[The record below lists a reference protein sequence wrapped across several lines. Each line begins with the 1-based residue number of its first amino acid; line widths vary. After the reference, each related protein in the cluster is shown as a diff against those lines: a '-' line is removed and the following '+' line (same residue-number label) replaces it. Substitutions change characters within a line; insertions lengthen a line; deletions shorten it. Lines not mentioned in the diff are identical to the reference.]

1 MKLRKPARPPASYI
15 VTIVIAAILL
25 VIGNRVVN
33 QKVFTL
39 EDAEIIRARAL
50 AVVSVEKDNYSEDDP
65 SLVMT
70 TVTFDAKALSGRHK
84 GQTLRCAQMVDN
96 MYGLALP
103 QVKAGDAVL
112 LDVVH
117 TDGGAFQYTLLD
129 FVRTGPLILL
139 GLLFSV
145 LLLLLGRKKGA
156 NTLLSFALS
165 LLAIFFV
172 LVPALLAGRN
182 TYAWSSL
189 TCVYIVVTNLL
200 IVQGPSKKTAA
211 AGLGCLGGVLC
222 SGLIMLTAHRPMHIT
237 GLMEEESIYLKAMG
251 IDIRAIAFCM
261 IMVGSVG
268 ALMDVAMDIAAA
280 LHELRESNRAIGAK
294 ELLRSGINIGQDL
307 IGTMANTLVLA
318 YIGESMSF
326 LLLMI
331 YYSANAAHMLNREII
346 SVAIL
351 QCLAGCLSVLAVVPL
366 TSLICARLYTRK
378 PKVVVYTEG

>member
-1 MKLRKPARPPASYI
+1 MKLRKPAMPPASYFAT
-15 VTIVIAAILL
+15 VVVAALLL
-25 VIGNRVVN
+25 VLGNRVVN
-33 QKVFTL
+33 QKAFTL
-39 EDAEIIRARAL
+39 DDAEIIRARAL
-50 AVVSVEKDNYSEDDP
+50 AVVRVDKDNYSEDDP
-65 SLVMT
+65 TLVMT

-84 GQTLRCAQMVDN
+84 GQTLRCVQMVDN
-96 MYGLALP
+96 MYGLALS

-112 LDVVH
+112 LDVLH
-117 TDGGAFQYTLLD
+117 TDDGAYEYTLLD

-139 GLLFSV
+139 GLLFSA
-145 LLLLLGRKKGA
+145 LLILLGRKKGA

-165 LLAIFFV
+165 LMAIFFV
-172 LVPALLAGRN
+172 LVPALLAGRS
-182 TYAWSSL
+182 TYGWSML

-200 IVQGPSKKTAA
+200 IVQGPSKKVAA

-222 SGLIMLTAHRPMHIT
+222 SGLIMLLVNRPMHIT

-261 IMVGSVG
+261 ILVGSVG

-280 LHELRESNRAIGAK
+280 LHELRESNRGIGAG
-294 ELLRSGINIGQDL
+294 ELLRSGLNIGQDL
-307 IGTMANTLVLA
+307 IGTMANTLILA

-331 YYSANAAHMLNREII
+331 YYSANAAHMMNREII

-366 TSLICARLYTRK
+366 TSFICSRLYTGK
-378 PKVVVYTEG
+378 PKVVRYEAG

>member
-1 MKLRKPARPPASYI
+1 MKLRKPAMPSASYI
-15 VTIVIAAILL
+15 ATVVVAAFLL
-25 VIGNRVVN
+25 VLGNRVVN
-33 QKVFTL
+33 QKAFTL
-39 EDAEIIRARAL
+39 DDAEIIRARAL
-50 AVVSVEKDNYSEDDP
+50 AIVSVEKDNYSEDDP
-65 SLVMT
+65 TLVMT

-84 GQTLRCAQMVDN
+84 GQTLRCVQMVDN
-96 MYGLALP
+96 MYGLALS

-112 LDVVH
+112 LDVLK
-117 TDGGAFQYTLLD
+117 TDGGAYEYTLLD

-139 GLLFSV
+139 GLLFSA
-145 LLLLLGRKKGA
+145 LLILLGRKKGA
-156 NTLLSFALS
+156 DTLLSFALS

-172 LVPALLAGRN
+172 LVPALLAGRS
-182 TYAWSSL
+182 TYGWSML

-200 IVQGPSKKTAA
+200 IVQGPSKKVAA

-222 SGLIMLTAHRPMHIT
+222 SGLIMLLVNRPMHIT

-280 LHELRESNRAIGAK
+280 LHELRESNRGIGAG
-294 ELLRSGINIGQDL
+294 ELLRSGLNIGQDL

-366 TSLICARLYTRK
+366 TSFICSRLYSGK
-378 PKVVVYTEG
+378 PKVVKYPAG